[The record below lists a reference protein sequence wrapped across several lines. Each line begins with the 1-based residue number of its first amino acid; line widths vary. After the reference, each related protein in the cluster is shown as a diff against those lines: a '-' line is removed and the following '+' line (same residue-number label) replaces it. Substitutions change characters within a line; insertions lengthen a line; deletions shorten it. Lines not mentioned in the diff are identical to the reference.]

1 LRSIDLLA
9 AVAVNL
15 AWGLNFTIAKLGVA
29 ELPPMLLI
37 SMRYGLTALLLAR
50 WLRWPHGQFL
60 QILAVSFVLG
70 FLHFSLMI
78 TGLAGVDSS
87 VAAIAVQAQVPFA
100 AMLAFVFFKDS
111 IGWRRAGGIALALS
125 GIALL
130 AGQPSGTS
138 DPLSLAMVIAASL
151 VWAISSIQVK
161 KLGSID
167 TLVLNAWIAL
177 LATPQLLLGSY
188 IFEGDRW
195 ADVPSAGFWG
205 WAAVVYMAVAVTVF
219 GYGIWYR
226 LLMRYP
232 VTTVMPL
239 SLLAPTFG
247 VLCGIVLLGEPAGP
261 EKLLGAAVT
270 LSGVAIVILAPR
282 AKPPAAP
289 EKPA

>member
-1 LRSIDLLA
+1 MRPIDLVA

-37 SMRYGLTALLLAR
+37 ALRYGLTAVLLIP
-50 WLRWPHGQFL
+50 WLRWPHGQFQ
-60 QILAVSFVLG
+60 QILAVSFTLG

-78 TGLAGVDSS
+78 TGLAGIDSS

-100 AMLAFVFFKDS
+100 AILAFLFFKDA
-111 IGWRRAGGIALALS
+111 IGWRRAGGIGLALA

-130 AGQPSGTS
+130 AGQPHGTS
-138 DPLSLAMVIAASL
+138 DPLSLAMVIGASL

-167 TLVLNAWIAL
+167 TLVLNAWIAV
-177 LATPQLLLGSY
+177 LAAPQLLLGSY
-188 IFEGDRW
+188 VIEGDRW
-195 ADVPSAGFWG
+195 AEVPEAGIWG
-205 WAAVVYMAVAVTVF
+205 WVAVVYMAVAVTVF
-219 GYGIWYR
+219 GYGLWYR
-226 LLMRYP
+226 LLLRYP
-232 VTTVMPL
+232 VTTILPL

-247 VLCGIVLLGEPAGP
+247 VLCGIVLLDEPAGV

-270 LSGVAIVILAPR
+270 LVGVAIVILAPR
-282 AKPPAAP
+282 PAAAG
-289 EKPA
+289 KPG

>member
-1 LRSIDLLA
+1 MKPIDLA
-9 AVAVNL
+9 AAIAVNL

-37 SMRYGLTALLLAR
+37 ALRYGLTAVLLIP

-78 TGLAGVDSS
+78 TGLVGVDSS

-100 AMLAFVFFKDS
+100 AIMAWLVFKDA
-111 IGWRRAGGIALALS
+111 IGWRRAAGIALALA

-130 AGQPSGTS
+130 AGEPHGSS
-138 DPLSLAMVIAASL
+138 DPVSLAMVIGASF
-151 VWAISSIQVK
+151 VWAVSSIQVK

-167 TLVLNAWIAL
+167 TLVLNAWIAV
-177 LATPQLLLGSY
+177 LAAPQLLLGS
-188 IFEGDRW
+188 FVLEGDRW
-195 ADVPSAGFWG
+195 AEVPEAGFWG

-219 GYGIWYR
+219 GYGLWYR
-226 LLMRYP
+226 LLLRYP
-232 VTTVMPL
+232 VTTILPL

-247 VLCGIVLLGEPAGP
+247 VLCGIFLLDEPASL
-261 EKLLGAAVT
+261 EKLLGAAIT
-270 LSGVAIVILAPR
+270 LGGVAVVILAPR
-282 AKPPAAP
+282 PAAARP
-289 EKPA
+289 S

>member
-1 LRSIDLLA
+1 MRPIDLLA

-37 SMRYGLTALLLAR
+37 GLRYALTAALLLP
-50 WLRWPHGQFL
+50 WLRWPRGQFL
-60 QILAVSFVLG
+60 QILGVSFTLG
-70 FLHFSLMI
+70 FVHFALML

-100 AMLAFVFFKDS
+100 AILAFLFFRDA
-111 IGWRRAGGIALALS
+111 IGWRRAGGIAVALA

-130 AGQPSGTS
+130 AGQPHDTS
-138 DPLSLAMVIAASL
+138 DPLSLAMVITASF
-151 VWAISSIQVK
+151 VWAVSSIQVK

-167 TLVLNAWIAL
+167 TLVLNAWIAV
-177 LATPQLLLGSY
+177 LATPQLLLGSWL
-188 IFEGDRW
+188 IEGDRW
-195 ADVPSAGFWG
+195 AEVPDAGIWG
-205 WAAVVYMAVAVTVF
+205 WLSVVYMAVAVTVF

-226 LLMRYP
+226 LLLRYP

-247 VLCGIVLLGEPAGP
+247 VLCGIVLLGESASP

-282 AKPPAAP
+282 P
-289 EKPA
+289 KPAEPTT